1 MGVAKRL
8 VFLALCLTVWLPSI
22 LGGCSSTT
30 PAPVYGWNWQGPVPE
45 GFYLVRNGDSLG
57 LVAQRLGISARKLA
71 KWNGLK
77 SPYVIYAETLL
88 RTAPPDPASPR
99 RIAGT
104 AAPPAKKPKTAV
116 RSSRRQVQTPEVSA
130 SKTREKREKRKDDN
144 KAGSQRG
151 SSDIAW
157 AWPLNGPL
165 IQGFRAGD
173 RTRQGIRIGGRA
185 GEAVRAS
192 AAGLVVYSGGG
203 LKAYGN
209 LIIIKHN
216 DNYLSAYGFNRSLFV
231 KEGDRVTGGQ
241 AVAEVGQGAEGTH
254 LLHFE
259 VRRHGTAVDPIAYLP
274 PRN

>member
-1 MGVAKRL
+1 MR
-8 VFLALCLTVWLPSI
+8 T
-22 LGGCSSTT
+22 
-30 PAPVYGWNWQGPVPE
+30 
-45 GFYLVRNGDSLG
+45 GDSLS

-77 SPYVIYAETLL
+77 PPYVIYADTLL
-88 RTAPPDPASPR
+88 RAAPPDPASPR
-99 RIAGT
+99 RIAG
-104 AAPPAKKPKTAV
+104 AAVAPEKKSDAAV
-116 RSSRRQVQTPEVSA
+116 RPSRGHVQTPRVSA
-130 SKTREKREKRKDDN
+130 SKKSRELKDKN
-144 KAGSQRG
+144 KPGSQRE
-151 SSDIAW
+151 SSEIAW
-157 AWPLNGPL
+157 AWPLSGPL
-165 IQGFRAGD
+165 IQGFHAGD

-192 AAGLVVYSGGG
+192 ADGLVVYSGGG

-274 PRN
+274 ARN